1 MTAAPPVFSL
11 RRLFSLCA
19 VSALLSLA
27 SASASAQAPTK
38 IKFTLD
44 WKIQGVHAWFYWAK
58 DKGLFKAEG
67 LDVEIDQ
74 GNGSAASVTRVMSGT
89 YQAGIGDMNAI
100 IQNASLKP
108 GEAPVMV
115 YMVYNRAPFAL
126 ITKASSDIKSLK
138 DLEGKTLGSPAGSAA
153 LAIFPALAKKNGLDE
168 KKITWINMA
177 PNLQEQMMLQGQV
190 AASAVFSATSYMN
203 LVSQNVDPDKDI
215 RWIFYNDHG
224 LDLYSNGVLVSNK
237 LLKDNPKAVSSLV
250 KAINIAFKE
259 CVARIDACIDN
270 LAVNEP
276 LINKDIEKRRLT
288 YVLKSSVLTP
298 EADELG
304 LGDIKDAR
312 MSNAIAQIA
321 QSYNLQRLPAVSEV
335 FSRAALPPKADR
347 MIKLSSN

>member
-1 MTAAPPVFSL
+1 MTAANPLFSL
-11 RRLFSLCA
+11 RRLVSLCGA
-19 VSALLSLA
+19 GALLSLA
-27 SASASAQAPTK
+27 CVSASAQAPTK

-224 LDLYSNGVLVSNK
+224 LDLYSNGVLVSRN
-237 LLKDNPKAVSSLV
+237 LLKENPKAVSSLV

-276 LINKDIEKRRLT
+276 LINKDIEKRRLI

-304 LGDIKDAR
+304 LGDVKDAR

-347 MIKLSSN
+347 MIKLPGN